1 MWCLARYVWNSK
13 IKARTTYNHSFNGSC
28 FNFRESAISQHYST
42 KMPLKACYLQD
53 EEKAKDLWETHTKH
67 NTAPT
72 NSVITESIRK
82 MNILSEE
89 HWQNLEKRFYIADD
103 NAKRGYLY
111 REILC
116 NIFLNPFSRRQ

>member
-13 IKARTTYNHSFNGSC
+13 IKTRTTYNHSFNGRC
-28 FNFRESAISQHYST
+28 FNFRESAISEHYST

-72 NSVITESIRK
+72 NSEYIVWGTLTKFGKTFLHCLWQCQKR
-82 MNILSEE
+82 LSV
-89 HWQNLEKRFYIADD
+89 
-103 NAKRGYLY
+103 
-111 REILC
+111 
-116 NIFLNPFSRRQ
+116 